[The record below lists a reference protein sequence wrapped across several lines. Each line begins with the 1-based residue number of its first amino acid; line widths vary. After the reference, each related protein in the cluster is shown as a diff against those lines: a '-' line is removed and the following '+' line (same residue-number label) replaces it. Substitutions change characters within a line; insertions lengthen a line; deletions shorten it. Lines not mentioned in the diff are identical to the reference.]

1 MKSGFAGP
9 RRALF
14 AVLFLFSGATG
25 LVYELVWTRD
35 LYQFFGSTIHSIT
48 TVVAAYM
55 GGLGL
60 GAYVLGRVADRT
72 ANPAR
77 LYGLLEVGI
86 GIFGLAS
93 AWVLHLVGLSYLG
106 VARVLAPGLWLGS
119 AIKFVFAFTV
129 LLVPTF
135 LMGGT
140 LPVLTRA
147 FSGAGLGQFR
157 RQLALFYGL
166 NTLGGV
172 LGCALAG
179 YVLIEYV
186 GLKGTL
192 LGVGA
197 LNLLLG
203 GAALLLARGGATEE
217 FASPETGR
225 PEPTMEPADGR
236 TRRLAL
242 ALIAVTA
249 FASLLYEIAWTRVL
263 VLVVGS
269 STYAFTTILAAFLAG
284 IGLGSLFAV
293 GRGRPVRELLL
304 GAAFVQAGI
313 AVMASLLFPFFRGLP
328 IYIVATMQVGFL
340 SAVDLLSLH
349 ALAVI
354 VVVLPAAFGMGLSF
368 PLLAELAARRDG
380 GAGGEAGRAYFANT
394 IGSIVGSV
402 LTGFVL
408 IHLLGSERTLVVGVV
423 VNAVAA
429 AVIVWWLVRGRIEN
443 SIPAAVERL
452 PVFLGALALV
462 IAFAVPGWSHRTLDR
477 GPSIY
482 GRGRLGRVDL
492 NNYLR
497 GVGAE
502 QLSFEEGW
510 NAAVSVW
517 RNGLATWLKTNGKSD
532 ASSVADMNTQVLVGL
547 LPAMAHPQPRRAFVV
562 GFGSGVTARTLAD
575 IPGMERVDVAEIE
588 RAVLRASH
596 LFEVVNRGVLDD
608 PKVHVVEDDARSALQ
623 LARDPYDLVV
633 SEPSNPWIAG
643 IASLFTADYFRVV
656 AGRLKAD
663 GIFAQWLQTYRVPP
677 ALVAVVVANVRAVF
691 PHVEV
696 WYANPSDLIIV
707 ASREPIRWSVSRVAG
722 IIDRPGPLREVLRDH
737 LRIDR
742 PSQLL
747 GYYLLGDRGSALLAR
762 GAGFTHSDDRPALE
776 FVAARY
782 LLVGP
787 REGLAFDSLVT
798 IKMAVGDTAPSLEAW
813 PVSHDDIL
821 AALVRALPS
830 SNELTVT
837 LARQRLR
844 AAPADPEREAELGR
858 VLLERRAYRDALL
871 HLDASLARRPRDV
884 GVLLGAAMAHF
895 DLEEVDQARGLL
907 MRARE
912 VGDGDTVAV
921 AAMLAVIASHAGDDS
936 TAAAEALRSLRGLR
950 PTFRTPFPP
959 VLETVLRALASRA
972 TPAVAA
978 PVFEYAVAS
987 RPSWDLAHWG
997 GAQVYTRGGS
1007 TGCRR
1012 AAELAEQLPRFGWR
1026 DEEILG
1032 LLRPCMS
1039 ARRNQPRASS
1049 DSVR

>member
-1 MKSGFAGP
+1 M
-9 RRALF
+9 
-14 AVLFLFSGATG
+14 LFLFSGATG

-60 GAYVLGRVADRT
+60 GAYVLGRFADRT
-72 ANPAR
+72 TNPAR
-77 LYGLLEVGI
+77 LYGLLEIGI

-119 AIKFVFAFTV
+119 AIKFVFAFSV

-147 FSGAGLGQFR
+147 FAGAGLSQFR
-157 RQLALFYGL
+157 RHLALFYGL

-172 LGCALAG
+172 VGCALAG

-192 LGVGA
+192 FGVGV

-203 GAALLLARGGATEE
+203 GAALLLARGGVTEE
-217 FASPETGR
+217 VESPEEGTET
-225 PEPTMEPADGR
+225 PESTIEPADGR

-293 GRGRPVRELLL
+293 GRGRPARELLL

-313 AVMASLLFPFFRGLP
+313 AVMAALLFPFFRGLP
-328 IYIVATMQVGFL
+328 VYIVATMQVGFL

-368 PLLAELAARRDG
+368 PILAELAAGREG
-380 GAGGEAGRAYFANT
+380 GTGSEAGRAYFANT
-394 IGSIVGSV
+394 IGSIAGSV

-408 IHLLGSERTLVVGVV
+408 IHLLGSERTLVVGVI

-429 AVIVWWLVRGRIEN
+429 AVIVWWLVRGRAAAGV
-443 SIPAAVERL
+443 PAAVERIPL
-452 PVFLGALALV
+452 LLGVLALV
-462 IAFAVPGWSHRTLDR
+462 IAFATPGWSHRTLDR

-482 GRGRLGRVDL
+482 GRGRMGRSELD
-492 NNYLR
+492 NYLR

-562 GFGSGVTARTLAD
+562 GFGSGVTTRTLAD
-575 IPGMERVDVAEIE
+575 VPGMERVDVAEIE
-588 RAVLRASH
+588 RAVLRASR
-596 LFEVVNRGVLDD
+596 LFDGVNRDVLAD
-608 PKVHVVEDDARSALQ
+608 PKVHVIEDDARSALQ
-623 LARDPYDLVV
+623 LAREPYDLVV

-656 AGRLKAD
+656 ASRLKPD

-707 ASREPIRWSVSRVAG
+707 ASRGPIRWSASRVAEIVEG
-722 IIDRPGPLREVLRDH
+722 PGPLQQALRDH
-737 LRIDR
+737 LLIDR

-747 GYYLLGDRGSALLAR
+747 GHYLLGDRGSALLAQ

-787 REGLAFDSLVT
+787 REGLAFDSLVAL
-798 IKMAVGDTAPSLEAW
+798 KMVVGDTAPSLEAW
-813 PVSHDDIL
+813 PVSPDDIL
-821 AALVRALPS
+821 AAFVHALPS
-830 SNELTVT
+830 SNDLTVA
-837 LARQRLR
+837 LARQRVR
-844 AAPADPEREAELGR
+844 AVPEDPEREAELGR
-858 VLLERRAYRDALL
+858 VLLERRAYRDALT
-871 HLDASLARRPRDV
+871 HLEASLLRRPRDV
-884 GVLLGAAMAHF
+884 GVLLGAGMAHF

-907 MRARE
+907 LRARE

-921 AAMLAVIASHAGDDS
+921 AAMLAVIASRAGDDG
-936 TAAAEALRSLRGLR
+936 TAAAEALRALRGLR
-950 PTFRTPFPP
+950 PTTRTPFPP
-959 VLETVLRALASRA
+959 VLESVLRTLASRA

-987 RPSWDLAHWG
+987 RPSWDLAYWG
-997 GAQVYTRGGS
+997 GVQLYARGGP

-1026 DEEILG
+1026 DEEVLG
-1032 LLRPCMS
+1032 LLRPCV
-1039 ARRNQPRASS
+1039 RVPRN
-1049 DSVR
+1049 

>member
-1 MKSGFAGP
+1 
-9 RRALF
+9 
-14 AVLFLFSGATG
+14 
-25 LVYELVWTRD
+25 
-35 LYQFFGSTIHSIT
+35 
-48 TVVAAYM
+48 M

-60 GAYVLGRVADRT
+60 GAYVLGRLADRR

-77 LYGLLEVGI
+77 LYGFLEIGI

-119 AIKFVFAFTV
+119 AIKFAFAFTV

-147 FSGAGLGQFR
+147 FAGSGLGQFR

-172 LGCALAG
+172 AGCALAG
-179 YVLIEYV
+179 YVLIEHV
-186 GLKGTL
+186 GLHGTL
-192 LGVGA
+192 LGVGV

-203 GAALLLARGGATEE
+203 GAALLLARGGAVDAEE
-217 FASPETGR
+217 RTAADAETL
-225 PEPTMEPADGR
+225 EPAGEPADEP

-284 IGLGSLFAV
+284 IGLGSLVAV
-293 GRGRPVRELLL
+293 GRGRPARELLL
-304 GAAFVQAGI
+304 GSAFVQAGI
-313 AVMASLLFPFFRGLP
+313 AVMAALLFPFFKGLP
-328 IYIVATMQVGFL
+328 VYIVATMQVGFL

-349 ALAVI
+349 ALAV
-354 VVVLPAAFGMGLSF
+354 VFVVLPAAFGMGLSF
-368 PLLAELAARRDG
+368 PLLAELAAGRAG

-423 VNAVAA
+423 VNASAA
-429 AVIVWWLVRGRIEN
+429 AVIVWWLFRGRTDDL
-443 SIPAAVERL
+443 IPAAVERI
-452 PVFLGALALV
+452 PVLLGVLALV
-462 IAFAVPGWSHRTLDR
+462 LAFATPSWSHRTLDR
-477 GPSIY
+477 GPVIY
-482 GRGRLGRVDL
+482 GRERMGRGDL

-497 GVGAE
+497 AVGAE

-517 RNGLATWLKTNGKSD
+517 RNGSATWLKTNGKSD

-547 LPAMAHPQPRRAFVV
+547 LPALAHPRPRRTFVV
-562 GFGSGVTARTLAD
+562 GFGSGVTTRTLAD
-575 IPGMERVDVAEIE
+575 VPGMERVDVAEIE
-588 RAVLRASH
+588 RAVLRAAP
-596 LFEVVNRGVLDD
+596 FFGDVNRGVLSD
-608 PKVHVVEDDARSALQ
+608 PKVHVIEDDARSALQ
-623 LARDPYDLVV
+623 LAREPYDLIV

-643 IASLFTADYFRVV
+643 IASLFTADYFRVA
-656 AGRLKAD
+656 AGRLAP
-663 GIFAQWLQTYRVPP
+663 GGVFAQWLQTYRVPP

-696 WYANPSDLIIV
+696 WYANPSDLIIL
-707 ASREPIRWSVSRVAG
+707 ASREPIHWNASRVAAIVEG
-722 IIDRPGPLREVLRDH
+722 PGPLHTAVRDY
-737 LRIDR
+737 LLIDR

-747 GYYLLGDRGSALLAR
+747 GHYLLGDRGSAALAR

-787 REGLAFDSLVT
+787 REGLAFDSLVAL
-798 IKMAVGDTAPSLEAW
+798 KMAVGDTAPALEEWAVT
-813 PVSHDDIL
+813 PDEIL
-821 AALVRALPS
+821 GALVHALPPY
-830 SNELTVT
+830 NDLTLR
-837 LARQRLR
+837 LARERTH
-844 AAPADPEREAELGR
+844 AAPADPEREAALGH
-858 VLLERRAYRDALL
+858 VLLERREYGEALT
-871 HLDASLARRPRDV
+871 HLEASLALRPRDV
-884 GVLLGAAMAHF
+884 DALLGAGVAHF
-895 DLEEVDQARGLL
+895 ALGEMGPAHGFLL
-907 MRARE
+907 RARD
-912 VGDGDTVAV
+912 VGEGDTVAV
-921 AAMLAVIASHAGDDS
+921 TAMLAIVASRAGDDV
-936 TAAAEALRSLRGLR
+936 TAAAEALRALRGLR
-950 PTFRTPFPP
+950 PTIRAPFPP
-959 VLETVLRALASRA
+959 VLDNVLRTLASRA
-972 TPAVAA
+972 SRAVAA
-978 PVFEYAVAS
+978 PVFDYAVTA
-987 RPSWDLAHWG
+987 RPSWDLAYWG
-997 GAQVYTRGGS
+997 GAQVHARGGS
-1007 TGCRR
+1007 AGCRR

-1026 DEEILG
+1026 EDEIIS
-1032 LLRPCMS
+1032 LLRPCMT
-1039 ARRNQPRASS
+1039 APR
-1049 DSVR
+1049 D

>member
-1 MKSGFAGP
+1 
-9 RRALF
+9 
-14 AVLFLFSGATG
+14 
-25 LVYELVWTRD
+25 
-35 LYQFFGSTIHSIT
+35 
-48 TVVAAYM
+48 M

-60 GAYVLGRVADRT
+60 GAYVLGRVADRQ

-77 LYGLLEVGI
+77 LYGLLEIGI
-86 GIFGLAS
+86 GVFGLAS

-147 FSGAGLGQFR
+147 FAGAGLNQFR
-157 RQLALFYGL
+157 RQLAFFYGL

-172 LGCALAG
+172 AGCALAG

-192 LGVGA
+192 LGVGV

-203 GAALLLARGGATEE
+203 GAALLLARVGTTEDVAPSEEETATLL
-217 FASPETGR
+217 
-225 PEPTMEPADGR
+225 PTMEPADER

-284 IGLGSLFAV
+284 IGLGSICAV
-293 GRGRPVRELLL
+293 GRGRSARELLL

-313 AVMASLLFPFFRGLP
+313 AVAASLLFPFFRGLP
-328 IYIVATMQVGFL
+328 VYIVATMQVGFL

-349 ALAVI
+349 AMAVI
-354 VVVLPAAFGMGLSF
+354 VVVLPAAFGMGFSF
-368 PLLAELAARRDG
+368 PLLAELAARREG
-380 GAGGEAGRAYFANT
+380 GTGGEAGRAYFANT
-394 IGSIVGSV
+394 LGSIVGSV

-408 IHLLGSERTLVVGVV
+408 IHLLGSERTLVAGVA
-423 VNAVAA
+423 VNAIAA
-429 AVIVWWLVRGRIEN
+429 AVLVWWLVRGRTDDR
-443 SIPAAVERL
+443 IPAAVERL
-452 PVFLGALALV
+452 PVLLAVLALV
-462 IAFAVPGWSHRTLDR
+462 IVFAAPRWSHRTLDR

-482 GRGRLGRVDL
+482 GRERMGRGELE
-492 NNYLR
+492 NYLR
-497 GVGAE
+497 AAGAE
-502 QLSFEEGW
+502 QLSFDEGW

-517 RNGLATWLKTNGKSD
+517 RNGSATWLKTNGKSD

-547 LPAMAHPQPRRAFVV
+547 LPALAHPLPRRAFVV
-562 GFGSGVTARTLAD
+562 GFGSGVTTRTLAD
-575 IPGMERVDVAEIE
+575 VPGMERVDVAEIE
-588 RAVLRASH
+588 RAVLRASP
-596 LFEVVNRGVLDD
+596 LFDEVNRGVLSD
-608 PKVHVVEDDARSALQ
+608 PKVHVIEDDARSALQ
-623 LARDPYDLVV
+623 LAREPYDLIV

-643 IASLFTADYFRVV
+643 IASLFTADYFRVAV
-656 AGRLKAD
+656 SRLKPD
-663 GIFAQWLQTYRVPP
+663 GVFAQWLQTYRVPP

-707 ASREPIRWSVSRVAG
+707 ASRQPIQWRASRVAAVIEG
-722 IIDRPGPLREVLRDH
+722 PGPLHEAVRDY
-737 LRIDR
+737 LLIDR

-747 GYYLLGDRGSALLAR
+747 GRYLLGDRGSALLAR

-787 REGLAFDSLVT
+787 REGLAFDSLVAL
-798 IKMAVGDTAPSLEAW
+798 KMAVGDTAPALDAW
-813 PVSHDDIL
+813 PVSRDDIL
-821 AALVRALPS
+821 AAFVHTLPAA
-830 SNELTVT
+830 NELTIR
-837 LARQRLR
+837 LARQLTN
-844 AAPADPEREAELGR
+844 AAPANPEREAELGH
-858 VLLERRAYRDALL
+858 VLLERREYRDALL
-871 HLDASLARRPRDV
+871 HLEASLAQRPRDAD
-884 GVLLGAAMAHF
+884 VLLGAGVAHF
-895 DLEEVDQARGLL
+895 ALDEMDQARGLL
-907 MRARE
+907 LRAQE
-912 VGDGDTVAV
+912 VGEGDTVAV
-921 AAMLAVIASHAGDDS
+921 AAMLAMVASRVGDDS
-936 TAAAEALRSLRGLR
+936 TAAAEALRALRGLH
-950 PTFRTPFPP
+950 PTIRTPFPP
-959 VLETVLRALASRA
+959 VLENVLRALASRA

-978 PVFEYAVAS
+978 AVFEYAVVS
-987 RPSWDLAHWG
+987 RPSWDLAYWG
-997 GAQVYTRGGS
+997 GAQVHTRGGS
-1007 TGCRR
+1007 AGCRR

-1026 DEEILG
+1026 EDEVLR
-1032 LLRPCMS
+1032 LLRPCM
-1039 ARRNQPRASS
+1039 AAPRN
-1049 DSVR
+1049 

>member
-1 MKSGFAGP
+1 M
-9 RRALF
+9 
-14 AVLFLFSGATG
+14 LFLFSGATG

-60 GAYVLGRVADRT
+60 GAYVLGRLADRK

-77 LYGLLEVGI
+77 LYGLLEIGI

-93 AWVLHLVGLSYLG
+93 AWTLDLVGLSYLG

-147 FSGAGLGQFR
+147 FAGAGLGQFR

-172 LGCALAG
+172 VGCALAG
-179 YVLIEYV
+179 YVLIEHV

-192 LGVGA
+192 LGVGV

-203 GAALLLARGGATEE
+203 GAALLLTRGGATEAV
-217 FASPETGR
+217 ASPEEETET
-225 PEPTMEPADGR
+225 PEPTIEPADGR

-249 FASLLYEIAWTRVL
+249 FAALLYEIAWTRVL

-293 GRGRPVRELLL
+293 GRGRPARELLL
-304 GAAFVQAGI
+304 GAAYVQAGI
-313 AVMASLLFPFFRGLP
+313 AVTASLLFPFFRGLP
-328 IYIVATMQVGFL
+328 VYIVATMQVGFL

-354 VVVLPAAFGMGLSF
+354 VVVLPAAVGMGVSF
-368 PLLAELAARRDG
+368 PLLAELAAGREG
-380 GAGGEAGRAYFANT
+380 GTGGEAGRAYFANT
-394 IGSIVGSV
+394 IGSIVGSA

-423 VNAVAA
+423 VNAAAA
-429 AVIVWWLVRGRIEN
+429 AVIVWWLVRGRAAGGV
-443 SIPAAVERL
+443 PAAVERI
-452 PVFLGALALV
+452 PVLLGVLALV
-462 IAFAVPGWSHRTLDR
+462 IAFATPGWSHRTLDR
-477 GPSIY
+477 GPAIY
-482 GRGRLGRVDL
+482 GRERMARGDL
-492 NNYLR
+492 DNYLR
-497 GVGAE
+497 GAGAE

-517 RNGLATWLKTNGKSD
+517 RNGSATWLKTNGKSD

-547 LPAMAHPQPRRAFVV
+547 LPALAHPQPRRAFLV

-575 IPGMERVDVAEIE
+575 VPGMERVDVAEIE
-588 RAVLRASH
+588 RAVLRAGH
-596 LFEVVNRGVLDD
+596 FFDEVNRGVLSD
-608 PKVHVVEDDARSALQ
+608 PKVHIVEDDARSALQ
-623 LARDPYDLVV
+623 LAREPYDLIV

-656 AGRLKAD
+656 AGKLKPD
-663 GIFAQWLQTYRVPP
+663 GVFAQWLQTYRVPP

-696 WYANPSDLIIV
+696 WYANPSDLILV
-707 ASREPIRWSVSRVAG
+707 ASRRPIRWSASRIAEIVEG
-722 IIDRPGPLREVLRDH
+722 PGPLHEAVRDY
-737 LRIDR
+737 LLIDR

-747 GYYLLGDRGSALLAR
+747 GRYLLGDRGSALLAQ

-787 REGLAFDSLVT
+787 REGLAFDSLLAL
-798 IKMAVGDTAPSLEAW
+798 KMVVGDTAPSLEAW
-813 PVSHDDIL
+813 PVSQDDIL
-821 AALVRALPS
+821 AALVHALPP
-830 SNELTVT
+830 SNDLTVK
-837 LARQRLR
+837 LARQRTH
-844 AAPADPEREAELGR
+844 AAPADPEREADLGH
-858 VLLERRAYRDALL
+858 VLLERREYRDALM
-871 HLDASLARRPRDV
+871 HLEASLTQRPRDA
-884 GVLLGAAMAHF
+884 GALLGAGVAHF
-895 DLEEVDQARGLL
+895 ALGELDQARGLL
-907 MRARE
+907 LRARE
-912 VGDGDTVAV
+912 VGEGDTVAV
-921 AAMLAVIASHAGDDS
+921 TAMLAIVASRAGDDG

-950 PTFRTPFPP
+950 PTIRTPFPP
-959 VLETVLRALASRA
+959 VLENVLRTLAVRA
-972 TPAVAA
+972 ATAVAA

-987 RPSWDLAHWG
+987 RRSWDLAYWG
-997 GAQVYTRGGS
+997 GAQVHARGGS
-1007 TGCRR
+1007 AGCRR

-1026 DEEILG
+1026 EDEVLT
-1032 LLRPCMS
+1032 LLRPCLS
-1039 ARRNQPRASS
+1039 ARRN
-1049 DSVR
+1049 

>member
-1 MKSGFAGP
+1 M
-9 RRALF
+9 
-14 AVLFLFSGATG
+14 
-25 LVYELVWTRD
+25 YELVWTRD

-60 GAYVLGRVADRT
+60 GAYVLGRRADRM

-77 LYGLLEVGI
+77 LYGYLEIGI

-93 AWVLHLVGLSYLG
+93 AWVLHLVGVSYLG
-106 VARVLAPGLWLGS
+106 VARLLAPGLWLGS
-119 AIKFVFAFTV
+119 AIKFVVAFTV

-147 FSGAGLGQFR
+147 FAGAGFAQFR

-172 LGCALAG
+172 AGCALAG

-192 LGVGA
+192 LGVGI

-203 GAALLLARGGATEE
+203 GAALLLSRGGATENGPPPAE
-217 FASPETGR
+217 AED
-225 PEPTMEPADGR
+225 PEPAREPADER

-284 IGLGSLFAV
+284 IGLGSLLAV
-293 GRGRPVRELLL
+293 GRGRSARDLLL
-304 GAAFVQAGI
+304 ASAFVQAGI
-313 AVMASLLFPFFRGLP
+313 AVLASLLFPFFRGLP
-328 IYIVATMQVGFL
+328 VYIVATMQVGFL

-354 VVVLPAAFGMGLSF
+354 VVVLPAAVGMGVSF
-368 PLLAELAARRDG
+368 PLLAELAAGRGRG
-380 GAGGEAGRAYFANT
+380 TGGEAGRAYFANT
-394 IGSIVGSV
+394 VGSIVGSV

-408 IHLLGSERTLVVGVV
+408 IHLLGSERTLVVGVL
-423 VNAVAA
+423 VNAAA
-429 AVIVWWLVRGRIEN
+429 AAAIVWWLVRGRGDDRV
-443 SIPAAVERL
+443 PAAVERI
-452 PVFLGALALV
+452 PVLLGVLALV
-462 IAFAVPGWSHRTLDR
+462 IALATPGWSHRTLDR

-482 GRGRLGRVDL
+482 GRERMGPGDL
-492 NNYLR
+492 DRYLR
-497 GVGAE
+497 AAGAE

-517 RNGLATWLKTNGKSD
+517 RNGSATWLKTNGKSD

-547 LPAMAHPQPRRAFVV
+547 LPALAHPQPRRAFLV

-575 IPGMERVDVAEIE
+575 VPGMERVDVAEIE

-596 LFEVVNRGVLDD
+596 FFDAVNRGARSD
-608 PKVHVVEDDARSALQ
+608 PKVHVIEDDARSALQ
-623 LARDPYDLVV
+623 LAREPYDLIV

-643 IASLFTADYFRVV
+643 IASLFTADYFRV
-656 AGRLKAD
+656 AASRLARS

-696 WYANPSDLIIV
+696 WYANPSDLIIL
-707 ASREPIRWSVSRVAG
+707 ASRQPIRWSAIRVAAIIDG
-722 IIDRPGPLREVLRDH
+722 PGPLHAAVHDWLLIDRPN
-737 LRIDR
+737 
-742 PSQLL
+742 QLL
-747 GYYLLGDRGSALLAR
+747 GRYLLGDSGSALLAR

-787 REGLAFDSLVT
+787 REGLAFDSLVSL
-798 IKMAVGDTAPSLEAW
+798 KMAVGDTAPSLAAW
-813 PVSHDDIL
+813 PVSRDDIL
-821 AALVRALPS
+821 GALVHALPAS
-830 SNELTVT
+830 RTAPSGWPATDPD
-837 LARQRLR
+837 
-844 AAPADPEREAELGR
+844 AAPTDPERAMELGH
-858 VLLERRAYRDALL
+858 VLLDRREYRDALQYRGVVAQRPRAA
-871 HLDASLARRPRDV
+871 DALIGARWRTTARRDGR
-884 GVLLGAAMAHF
+884 GARPPAAGAGGG
-895 DLEEVDQARGLL
+895 E
-907 MRARE
+907 
-912 VGDGDTVAV
+912 GDTVAV
-921 AAMLAVIASHAGDDS
+921 AALLAM
-936 TAAAEALRSLRGLR
+936 
-950 PTFRTPFPP
+950 
-959 VLETVLRALASRA
+959 
-972 TPAVAA
+972 
-978 PVFEYAVAS
+978 VAS
-987 RPSWDLAHWG
+987 RVGETTAPPPRRRCGRCGACGRRSGRRSRRCWTTCCARWRRGRRRRPSRRRSSSTPWRPGRRGIWRTGEGRRSTRAAGPGAADGPPSWPS
-997 GAQVYTRGGS
+997 R
-1007 TGCRR
+1007 C
-1012 AAELAEQLPRFGWR
+1012 
-1026 DEEILG
+1026 
-1032 LLRPCMS
+1032 
-1039 ARRNQPRASS
+1039 RASDGGRTRCS
-1049 DSVR
+1049 PSSVPA

>member
-1 MKSGFAGP
+1 
-9 RRALF
+9 
-14 AVLFLFSGATG
+14 VLFLFSGATG

-60 GAYVLGRVADRT
+60 GAYVLGRRADRT

-77 LYGLLEVGI
+77 LYGLLEIGI
-86 GIFGLAS
+86 GVFGLAS

-147 FSGAGLGQFR
+147 FAGAGLSQFR

-172 LGCALAG
+172 VGCALAG
-179 YVLIEYV
+179 YVLIENV
-186 GLKGTL
+186 GLQGTL
-192 LGVGA
+192 LGVGV

-203 GAALLLARGGATEE
+203 GAALLLARGGATEDL
-217 FASPETGR
+217 ALPEEKTET
-225 PEPTMEPADGR
+225 PQPTIEPADGR

-249 FASLLYEIAWTRVL
+249 FGSLLYEIAWTRVL

-293 GRGRPVRELLL
+293 GRGRPARELLL

-328 IYIVATMQVGFL
+328 VYIVATMQVGFL

-368 PLLAELAARRDG
+368 PLLAELAAGREG
-380 GAGGEAGRAYFANT
+380 GTGSEAGRAYFANT

-408 IHLLGSERTLVVGVV
+408 IHLLGSERTLLVGVV
-423 VNAVAA
+423 VNAAA
-429 AVIVWWLVRGRIEN
+429 AVVIVWWLLRGRAGDRAPTEDRA
-443 SIPAAVERL
+443 PAAVARL
-452 PVFLGALALV
+452 PVLLGVLALV
-462 IAFAVPGWSHRTLDR
+462 IAFATPGWSHRTLDR

-482 GRGRLGRVDL
+482 GRERLGRAEL

-510 NAAVSVW
+510 NAAISVW

-547 LPAMAHPQPRRAFVV
+547 LPAMAHPRPRRAFVV
-562 GFGSGVTARTLAD
+562 GFGSGVTTRTLAD
-575 IPGMERVDVAEIE
+575 VPGMERVDVAEIE
-588 RAVLRASH
+588 RAVLRASR
-596 LFEVVNRGVLDD
+596 LFEGVNRGVLAD
-608 PKVHVVEDDARSALQ
+608 PKVHVIEDDARSALQ
-623 LARDPYDLVV
+623 LAREPYDLVV

-643 IASLFTADYFRVV
+643 VASLFTADYFRVV
-656 AGRLKAD
+656 ASRLKPD

-677 ALVAVVVANVRAVF
+677 TLVAVVVANVRAVF

-707 ASREPIRWSVSRVAG
+707 ASGRPIRWSASRVTAIVAG
-722 IIDRPGPLREVLRDH
+722 PGPLHEALRDH
-737 LRIDR
+737 LFIDR
-742 PSQLL
+742 PSQVL
-747 GYYLLGDRGSALLAR
+747 GHYLLGDRGSALLAR

-787 REGLAFDSLVT
+787 REGLAFDSLLAL
-798 IKMAVGDTAPSLEAW
+798 KMVVGDTAPSLEAW

-821 AALVRALPS
+821 AAMVHALPA
-830 SNELTVT
+830 SNTLTVS
-837 LARQRLR
+837 LARQRVR

-858 VLLERRAYRDALL
+858 VLLERRAYRDALP
-871 HLDASLARRPRDV
+871 HLEASLAKRPRDV
-884 GVLLGAAMAHF
+884 GVLLAAGMAHV
-895 DLEEVDQARGLL
+895 DLEEMDQARGLML
-907 MRARE
+907 RARE
-912 VGDGDTVAV
+912 VGGGDTAAV
-921 AAMLAVIASHAGDDS
+921 AAILAVIASRAGDDG
-936 TAAAEALRSLRGLR
+936 TAAAEALRALRGLR
-950 PTFRTPFPP
+950 PTSRTSFPL
-959 VLETVLRALASRA
+959 LESVLRTLASRA
-972 TPAVAA
+972 TTAVAA

-997 GAQVYTRGGS
+997 GVLVYARGGS
-1007 TGCRR
+1007 AGCRR

-1026 DEEILG
+1026 NDEALG
-1032 LLRPCMS
+1032 LLRACRS
-1039 ARRNQPRASS
+1039 APRN
-1049 DSVR
+1049 

>member
-1 MKSGFAGP
+1 
-9 RRALF
+9 
-14 AVLFLFSGATG
+14 VLFLFSGSTG

-60 GAYVLGRVADRT
+60 GAYVLGHVADRR

-77 LYGLLEVGI
+77 LYGFLEIGI
-86 GIFGLAS
+86 GVFGLAS
-93 AWVLHLVGLSYLG
+93 AWVLHLVGLAYLG
-106 VARVLAPGLWLGS
+106 IARVLAPGLWLGS

-147 FSGAGLGQFR
+147 FAGVGRGQFR

-172 LGCALAG
+172 AGCALAG

-192 LGVGA
+192 LGVGV

-203 GAALLLARGGATEE
+203 GAALLLARGGVTEE
-217 FASPETGR
+217 VASPEEETAI
-225 PEPTMEPADGR
+225 PEPTSEPVDER
-236 TRRLAL
+236 TRHLAL

-293 GRGRPVRELLL
+293 GRGRPARELLL

-313 AVMASLLFPFFRGLP
+313 AVAASLLFPFFGGLP
-328 IYIVATMQVGFL
+328 VYIVATMQVGFL

-349 ALAVI
+349 AMAVI

-368 PLLAELAARRDG
+368 PLLAELAAGREGGTG
-380 GAGGEAGRAYFANT
+380 GAAGRAYFANT
-394 IGSIVGSV
+394 IGCIVGSV

-429 AVIVWWLVRGRIEN
+429 TVIVWWLARSRAEDRV
-443 SIPAAVERL
+443 PAAVERI
-452 PVFLGALALV
+452 PVLLGVLALV
-462 IAFAVPGWSHRTLDR
+462 IALATPGWSHRTLDR
-477 GPSIY
+477 GPAIY
-482 GRGRLGRVDL
+482 GRERMGRGDL

-497 GVGAE
+497 GAGAE

-517 RNGLATWLKTNGKSD
+517 RNGSATWLKTNGKSD

-562 GFGSGVTARTLAD
+562 GFGSGVTTRTLAD
-575 IPGMERVDVAEIE
+575 VPGMERVDVAEIE
-588 RAVLRASH
+588 RAVLRASR
-596 LFEVVNRGVLDD
+596 LFEGVNRGVLAD
-608 PKVHVVEDDARSALQ
+608 PKVHVIEDDARSALQ
-623 LARDPYDLVV
+623 LSREPYDLVV

-656 AGRLKAD
+656 ASRLKPD

-707 ASREPIRWSVSRVAG
+707 ASRRPIRWRASRVAEIVEG
-722 IIDRPGPLREVLRDH
+722 PGPLHEVVRDH
-737 LRIDR
+737 LLIDR

-747 GYYLLGDRGSALLAR
+747 GRYLLGDRGSAMLAR
-762 GAGFTHSDDRPALE
+762 GAGFTHSDDLPALE

-787 REGLAFDSLVT
+787 REGLAFDSLVAL
-798 IKMAVGDTAPSLEAW
+798 KMVIGDTAPSLEAW
-813 PVSHDDIL
+813 PVSHDDVL
-821 AALVRALPS
+821 AALVHTLPS
-830 SNELTVT
+830 SNNLTVT
-837 LARQRLR
+837 LARQRIG

-858 VLLERRAYRDALL
+858 VLLERRAYRDALMYL
-871 HLDASLARRPRDV
+871 EASLARRPRDA
-884 GVLLGAAMAHF
+884 GTLLNAGMAHF
-895 DLEEVDQARGLL
+895 SLEEMDEARAFLL
-907 MRARE
+907 RARE
-912 VGDGDTVAV
+912 VGAGDTVAV
-921 AAMLAVIASHAGDDS
+921 AAILAIVASRAGDDG

-950 PTFRTPFPP
+950 PTIRTPFPP
-959 VLETVLRALASRA
+959 VLESVLRTLASRA
-972 TPAVAA
+972 TPGIAA

-987 RPSWDLAHWG
+987 RPSWDLAYWG
-997 GAQVYTRGGS
+997 GAQVNTRGGS
-1007 TGCRR
+1007 AGCRR
-1012 AAELAEQLPRFGWR
+1012 AAELAGQLPRFGWR
-1026 DEEILG
+1026 DDEVRA
-1032 LLRPCMS
+1032 LLRPCRS
-1039 ARRNQPRASS
+1039 ALRN
-1049 DSVR
+1049 

>member
-1 MKSGFAGP
+1 
-9 RRALF
+9 
-14 AVLFLFSGATG
+14 VLFLFSGATG

-60 GAYVLGRVADRT
+60 GAYVLGRLADRK

-77 LYGLLEVGI
+77 LYGILEIGI

-106 VARVLAPGLWLGS
+106 VARVLDPGLWLGS

-129 LLVPTF
+129 LLIPTF

-147 FSGAGLGQFR
+147 FAGAGLGQYR

-172 LGCALAG
+172 AGCALAG

-192 LGVGA
+192 LGVGV

-203 GAALLLARGGATEE
+203 GAALFLARGGTTEE
-217 FASPETGR
+217 VPPPAETAR
-225 PEPTMEPADGR
+225 PEPTIEPADER

-293 GRGRPVRELLL
+293 GRGRPARELLL

-313 AVMASLLFPFFRGLP
+313 AVMAALLFPFFRGLP
-328 IYIVATMQVGFL
+328 VYIVATMQVGFL

-368 PLLAELAARRDG
+368 PILAELAAGRDG
-380 GAGGEAGRAYFANT
+380 GTGGEAGRAYFANT

-429 AVIVWWLVRGRIEN
+429 AVIVWWLVRGRADD
-443 SIPAAVERL
+443 SVPAAAERI
-452 PVFLGALALV
+452 PVLLGVLALV
-462 IAFAVPGWSHRTLDR
+462 IAFATPGWSHRTLDR
-477 GPSIY
+477 GPAIY
-482 GRGRLGRVDL
+482 GRGQMGRTDL
-492 NNYLR
+492 DNYLR
-497 GVGAE
+497 GAGAE
-502 QLSFEEGW
+502 QLSFDEGW

-517 RNGLATWLKTNGKSD
+517 RNGLSTWLKTNGKSD
-532 ASSVADMNTQVLVGL
+532 ASSVADMNTQILVGL
-547 LPAMAHPQPRRAFVV
+547 LPAMAHPQPRRAFLV

-575 IPGMERVDVAEIE
+575 VPGMERVDVAEIE
-588 RAVLRASH
+588 RAVLRASR
-596 LFEVVNRGVLDD
+596 LFDDVNRGVLAD
-608 PKVHVVEDDARSALQ
+608 PKVHVIEDDARSALQ
-623 LARDPYDLVV
+623 LAREPYDLIV

-656 AGRLKAD
+656 ASRLKPE

-696 WYANPSDLIIV
+696 WYANPSDLIII
-707 ASREPIRWSVSRVAG
+707 ASHRPVRWSAPRVAA
-722 IIDRPGPLREVLRDH
+722 IIDGPGPLHEAVRDY
-737 LRIDR
+737 LLIDR

-747 GYYLLGDRGSALLAR
+747 GRYLLGDSGSALLAQ

-787 REGLAFDSLVT
+787 REGLAFDSLLVL
-798 IKMAVGDTAPSLEAW
+798 KMAVGDTVPSLEAW
-813 PVSHDDIL
+813 PVSQDDIL
-821 AALVRALPS
+821 AALVHALPA
-830 SNELTVT
+830 SNALTVK
-837 LARQRLR
+837 LARLR
-844 AAPADPEREAELGR
+844 TRGAPGDPEREAELGH
-858 VLLERRAYRDALL
+858 VLLERRAYRDALT
-871 HLDASLARRPRDV
+871 HLVASLARRPRDT
-884 GVLLGAAMAHF
+884 GTLLGAGVAHF
-895 DLEEVDQARGLL
+895 ALEEMDQARGFLL
-907 MRARE
+907 RARE
-912 VGDGDTVAV
+912 VGGGDTVTV
-921 AAMLAVIASHAGDDS
+921 AAILAILASGAGDDG
-936 TAAAEALRSLRGLR
+936 TAAAEALRALRGLR
-950 PTFRTPFPP
+950 PTIRTPFPP
-959 VLETVLRALASRA
+959 ALETVLRTLASRA

-987 RPSWDLAHWG
+987 RPSWDLAYWG
-997 GAQVYTRGGS
+997 GVQVYARGGS
-1007 TGCRR
+1007 AGCRR

-1026 DEEILG
+1026 EDEVLG
-1032 LLRPCMS
+1032 LLRPCLT
-1039 ARRNQPRASS
+1039 ARRN
-1049 DSVR
+1049 